1 MSVCCTYE
9 MTREST
15 DFLPLTVEDTITG
28 LPLVGYFT
36 AVVRGRA
43 RPTVW
48 TPAVTDNTGATGV
61 VLTGLTKGEWTV
73 FVRTVFAPFEDIIT
87 EAGTVEVT

>member
-15 DFLPLTVEDTITG
+15 DFLPLEVVDKVTG
-28 LPLVGYFT
+28 LPLTAYQT
-36 AVVRGRA
+36 AVVKARA

-48 TPAVTDNTGATGV
+48 TPSVTDSNGETGV
-61 VLTGLTKGEWTV
+61 VLSGLTKGTWTV
-73 FVRTVFAPFEDIIT
+73 FVRTQFPPFEEIVV
-87 EAGTVEVT
+87 EAGQVDVT